1 MKTTILYQVRKTA
14 KGFLPLSLFALLP
27 LCFSCSKML
36 ETESDLVEFAE
47 NHTLNHATDSVY
59 SVMGIINSMQ
69 KVADRSVL
77 LGSARGDLMTVTP
90 AASSDLKR
98 LAAFDFAT
106 ANKYNEVSDY
116 YAVINN
122 CNYFINNVDTAMERR
137 GRNLF
142 KREFAVAK
150 SFRAWTYLQL
160 AINYG
165 EVPFFLEPLMTEK
178 DARDAMN
185 GPRKNISE
193 ICDALIAD
201 LTPYVDVDLPEYG
214 NVYNVNAQRFFIP
227 MRAILGD
234 LCLWAGH
241 YREAAGWYHDYL
253 TDKRDPI
260 EMSTY
265 RVQWPNS
272 SNFVRPNNYYS
283 PTSTDEVR
291 CFIPMETRVFDGV
304 VSDLPNIYNSTTENK
319 SFYQLTP
326 SSAMYAISK
335 EPIYCIETKINNR
348 ADTIY
353 VPRSGFTDDI
363 LVGDLRFYAN
373 YSISSYGTQDEFSE
387 YNSYTQYFSKFSN
400 SLSRIPLYR
409 TSMLYL
415 RYAEALNRAGLPQS
429 AFAVLKYGMC
439 EDVTKAYV
447 DTLER
452 ADAGNLIYFDPDVY
466 KRFDTNGD
474 LLIYGVHALGSG
486 SAHANKYYVLPQPET
501 ALGSRQDTIDYQ
513 IPLVEDLIIQ
523 EMALEGAFEGNR
535 FFDLMRVALRRGDP
549 AYLADPISRRDGEV
563 DEALRAKLMDSSN
576 WYLPLP

>member
-1 MKTTILYQVRKTA
+1 
-14 KGFLPLSLFALLP
+14 
-27 LCFSCSKML
+27 
-36 ETESDLVEFAE
+36 
-47 NHTLNHATDSVY
+47 
-59 SVMGIINSMQ
+59 
-69 KVADRSVL
+69 
-77 LGSARGDLMTVTP
+77 
-90 AASSDLKR
+90 
-98 LAAFDFAT
+98 
-106 ANKYNEVSDY
+106 
-116 YAVINN
+116 
-122 CNYFINNVDTAMERR
+122 
-137 GRNLF
+137 
-142 KREFAVAK
+142 
-150 SFRAWTYLQL
+150 
-160 AINYG
+160 
-165 EVPFFLEPLMTEK
+165 
-178 DARDAMN
+178 
-185 GPRKNISE
+185 
-193 ICDALIAD
+193 
-201 LTPYVDVDLPEYG
+201 
-214 NVYNVNAQRFFIP
+214 
-227 MRAILGD
+227 
-234 LCLWAGH
+234 
-241 YREAAGWYHDYL
+241 
-253 TDKRDPI
+253 
-260 EMSTY
+260 
-265 RVQWPNS
+265 
-272 SNFVRPNNYYS
+272 
-283 PTSTDEVR
+283 
-291 CFIPMETRVFDGV
+291 
-304 VSDLPNIYNSTTENK
+304 
-319 SFYQLTP
+319 
-326 SSAMYAISK
+326 MYAISK

-563 DEALRAKLMDSSN
+563 DEALRAKLMDTSN